1 MISMLLIVAFFVI
14 ICLVCIHY
22 MVDKKTKRS
31 IIAMMLVFA
40 ATMIIDTAV
49 AGLTQLLQEWDSSW
63 KIDTAVGG
71 LTQLLEY

>member
-1 MISMLLIVAFFVI
+1 MISMLLIGAFFLI

-49 AGLTQLLQEWDSSW
+49 
-63 KIDTAVGG
+63 GG
-71 LTQLLEY
+71 LTQLLED

>member
-1 MISMLLIVAFFVI
+1 MISMLLIVALFLI
-14 ICLVCIHY
+14 ICLVCIRY

-49 AGLTQLLQEWDSSW
+49 
-63 KIDTAVGG
+63 GG
-71 LTQLLEY
+71 LTQLLED